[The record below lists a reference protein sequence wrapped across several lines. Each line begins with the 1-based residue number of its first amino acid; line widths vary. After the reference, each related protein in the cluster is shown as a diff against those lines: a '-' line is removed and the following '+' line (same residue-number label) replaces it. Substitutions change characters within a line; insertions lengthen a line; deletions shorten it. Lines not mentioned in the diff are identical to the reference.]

1 MTADEPTALADPMAR
16 KTWRTLEPL
25 HAVVYFAP
33 EAATTYA
40 TLGVGV
46 EAGYFVTRAAP
57 MGAVDA
63 ATVIATF
70 FNFEPDLVRRS
81 LEGAWITAPPTT
93 VTAARLEVADEALR
107 RMLGDAVESAEM
119 ARAAELARTA
129 AEVACRRPEGRP
141 LFAGHAALP
150 WPHPAHLVLWHAQ
163 TLLREFRGDGHI
175 AALVTHDLD
184 PVEALVLHAAS
195 GEVAVEFLRAT
206 RGWPDADWQAA
217 VERLTARGWL
227 SRDSAPAGGNE
238 APTDGRGRGDVPAL
252 SPDGVAVRRAIEA
265 ATDRMAAAPYDAL
278 GEAACAELRALAR
291 PFSRTVV
298 GASGFGP
305 AGGRGGG
312 RAPT

>member
-1 MTADEPTALADPMAR
+1 MTADEPTALADPTAR

-33 EAATTYA
+33 ESATTYA
-40 TLGVGV
+40 MLGLGA

-63 ATVIATF
+63 ATVVATF
-70 FNFEPDLVRRS
+70 FNFEPRLVHRCM
-81 LEGAWITAPPTT
+81 EGAWITAPPTN

-107 RMLGDAVESAEM
+107 RMLGEAVESPEM
-119 ARAAELARTA
+119 ARAAELARAA

-141 LFAGHAALP
+141 LFAGHAELP
-150 WPHPAHLVLWHAQ
+150 WPHRPHLVLWHAQ

-195 GEVAVEFLRAT
+195 GEVVVDFLRAT
-206 RGWPDADWQAA
+206 RGWPDADWQAG
-217 VERLTARGWL
+217 VERLVARGWL
-227 SRDSAPAGGNE
+227 SSEFAPMGDHE

-252 SPDGVAVRRAIEA
+252 SPDGAAVRRAIEA

-278 GEAACAELRALAR
+278 GDEACAELRALAR

-298 GASGFGP
+298 GATGFGP

-312 RAPT
+312 RPTT